1 VYSEANQF
9 EDSPAECGSMRK
21 TQSPVSP
28 MLSVGHGSVAA
39 EGWLPIGRGR
49 DAAARAVDWER
60 KLRREDLAS
69 GSEDA
74 MMLVAASTAHQNE
87 ECQRRVVE
95 SKKVEEHNCER
106 VCRIRGI

>member
-1 VYSEANQF
+1 VRQSVGSVYSEANQF
-9 EDSPAECGSMRK
+9 EDSPVECGSVRK
-21 TQSPVSP
+21 SQSPVSP
-28 MLSVGHGSVAA
+28 MLSVGHGSTPA

-49 DAAARAVDWER
+49 VAAARAVDCER
-60 KLRREDLAS
+60 KLRREDLVG

-95 SKKVEEHNCER
+95 VQKSGR
-106 VCRIRGI
+106 T